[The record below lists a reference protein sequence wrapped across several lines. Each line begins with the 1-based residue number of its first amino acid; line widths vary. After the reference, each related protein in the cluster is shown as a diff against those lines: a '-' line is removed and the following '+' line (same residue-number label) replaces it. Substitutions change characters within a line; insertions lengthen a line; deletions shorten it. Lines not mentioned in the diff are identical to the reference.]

1 MEHHVLIHLHL
12 RSLLH
17 ITSIRQAEKEDGLK
31 INDKG
36 IEMKIG
42 QIMVVAYMVI
52 AVCVSVYRANWSE
65 TAFRGFA
72 WNFGQGLFWPF
83 FLFPGLGKF
92 VGGVL
97 LLIVILG
104 AVARK

>member
-1 MEHHVLIHLHL
+1 MKHHVLIHLHL

-92 VGGVL
+92 VGGVV

-104 AVARK
+104 VVARK

>member
-42 QIMVVAYMVI
+42 PIMVVAYMVI
-52 AVCVSVYRANWSE
+52 TVCVSFYRATWSE

-72 WNFGQGLFWPF
+72 WNFGQSLFWPF

-92 VGGVL
+92 IGGVL
-97 LLIVILG
+97 LLIIILG
-104 AVARK
+104 VVLRR